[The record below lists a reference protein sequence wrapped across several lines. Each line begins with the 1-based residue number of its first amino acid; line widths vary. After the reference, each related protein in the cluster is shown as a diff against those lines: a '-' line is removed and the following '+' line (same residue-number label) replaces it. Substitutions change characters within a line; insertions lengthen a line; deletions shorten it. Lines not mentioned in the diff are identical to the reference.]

1 MPPADALSTP
11 PGDSKTSPADEA
23 RRALA
28 TGDRAAIARIV
39 RDLGP
44 MLRGVV
50 RRIPWLVVAAGLIL
64 VLMTL
69 MMNAIAIW
77 LRYRLRKSISW

>member
-1 MPPADALSTP
+1 MACRILSAHAAMLWLILLLLEPAWTQVCAP
-11 PGDSKTSPADEA
+11 TSRPEEA
-23 RRALA
+23 FQQN
-28 TGDRAAIARIV
+28 AA
-39 RDLGP
+39 
-44 MLRGVV
+44 
-50 RRIPWLVVAAGLIL
+50 AAGLIL